1 MPLTVLTFPGKSLMK
16 NLILIFTGILVF
28 IRPAFPELS
37 DSDLQRLREI
47 VKVEVVS
54 SEQRLRVEMAES
66 EQRLR
71 AEMTAAIQASEE
83 RLKVYVDAKISEI
96 NSQVNSQ
103 FAQANSQFAQVNNR
117 IDEVDK
123 RINFAFTVL
132 GWLFAL
138 VIAALGIPQL
148 IIAFR
153 QRGQERLQTSVEELY
168 AVHSEVLAELKQ
180 LRAESE
186 TFRGRDRSQPE
197 SP

>member
-1 MPLTVLTFPGKSLMK
+1 MK
-16 NLILIFTGILVF
+16 NLILSFAGILLFVT
-28 IRPAFPELS
+28 PAFSELS
-37 DSDLQRLREI
+37 DSDLQRIREI

-54 SEQRLRVEMAES
+54 SEQRLRTEIAES

-83 RLKVYVDAKISEI
+83 RMKVYVDGKISEV
-96 NSQVNSQ
+96 NAQVNSQ
-103 FAQANSQFAQVNNR
+103 FAQFAQVNNR

-132 GWLFAL
+132 GGLFAL

-153 QRGQERLQTSVEELY
+153 QRGQDRLQTSVEELY
-168 AVHSEVLAELKQ
+168 AVHSEVLSELKQ
-180 LRAESE
+180 LRAENES
-186 TFRGRDRSQPE
+186 FRQPDRSHPE

>member
-1 MPLTVLTFPGKSLMK
+1 MK
-16 NLILIFTGILVF
+16 NLILILAGTLLCVT
-28 IRPAFPELS
+28 PAFSELS
-37 DSDLQRLREI
+37 DSDLQRIREI

-54 SEQRLRVEMAES
+54 SEQRLRTEIAES

-71 AEMTAAIQASEE
+71 AEMTAAIRASEE
-83 RLKVYVDAKISEI
+83 RMKVYVDAKMSE
-96 NSQVNSQ
+96 V
-103 FAQANSQFAQVNNR
+103 NSQFAQVNNR
-117 IDEVDK
+117 IDGVDK
-123 RINFAFTVL
+123 RLNFAFTVL

-138 VIAALGIPQL
+138 VIAALGVPQL

-180 LRAESE
+180 LRAENE
-186 TFRGRDRSQPE
+186 AFRGRDRSQSE